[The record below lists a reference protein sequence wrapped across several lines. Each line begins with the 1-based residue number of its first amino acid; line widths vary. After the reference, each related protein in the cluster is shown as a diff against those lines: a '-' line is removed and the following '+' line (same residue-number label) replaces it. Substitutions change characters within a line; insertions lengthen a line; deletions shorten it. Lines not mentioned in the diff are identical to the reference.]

1 MVAHVKG
8 DKPLRVGMQKI
19 GKIFTIRF
27 NGWLTIW
34 LKETGN
40 LEEEQVQEQKKNNF
54 MLK

>member
-1 MVAHVKG
+1 
-8 DKPLRVGMQKI
+8 MQKI

-40 LEEEQVQEQKKNNF
+40 LEEPGGRAGSGTKKNNF